1 MLNRILI
8 YNSGGGIGD
17 ALQIIPLINALKLEF
32 KDAELHYLC
41 AHENHFNSSL
51 NALNI
56 KSEDLGHAFNPAAI
70 SNVYKHII
78 KEFN

>member
-32 KDAELHYLC
+32 ELTEKLRVRTDFAGNDAIDRIE
-41 AHENHFNSSL
+41 
-51 NALNI
+51 
-56 KSEDLGHAFNPAAI
+56 KTRDLLEAI
-70 SNVYKHII
+70 L
-78 KEFN
+78 